1 MSPASWPLSLVWVP
15 VAVFAL
21 AIVIGIVVRWIRA
34 PKGARSRLRHA
45 LGPLMSAGE
54 KYQELHTGQR
64 GLQDSIIEAV
74 QEQESQ
80 GSERGSGNGTG
91 DGAGD
96 GTGDGADHQSNDA
109 TATDRSR

>member
-1 MSPASWPLSLVWVP
+1 MAPDSWPLALIWAP

-21 AIVIGIVVRWIRA
+21 AIVIGIVVRWVRA
-34 PKGARSRLRHA
+34 PRGIRSRLRHA

-64 GLQDSIIEAV
+64 GLQDSIIESI

-80 GSERGSGNGTG
+80 GAERGTG
-91 DGAGD
+91 DGDQPGRR
-96 GTGDGADHQSNDA
+96 TP
-109 TATDRSR
+109 

>member
-1 MSPASWPLSLVWVP
+1 MAPESWSLALIWVP
-15 VAVFAL
+15 VALL
-21 AIVIGIVVRWIRA
+21 AIAIVVGIVVRWFRA
-34 PKGARSRLRHA
+34 PRGTRSRLRHA

-80 GSERGSGNGTG
+80 GSERGSG
-91 DGAGD
+91 DDAGQK
-96 GTGDGADHQSNDA
+96 T
-109 TATDRSR
+109 TRPTR

>member
-1 MSPASWPLSLVWVP
+1 MASESWPLALIWVP

-34 PKGARSRLRHA
+34 PRGTRSRLRHA

-64 GLQDSIIEAV
+64 GLQDSIIESI
-74 QEQESQ
+74 QEQESH
-80 GSERGSGNGTG
+80 GSGRGTG
-91 DGAGD
+91 DDDQPGLRAP
-96 GTGDGADHQSNDA
+96 
-109 TATDRSR
+109 